1 MQESIIHPKTIF
13 AAFANKHFHLN
24 LSLLM
29 SAPQFS
35 SKMLKR
41 LKERGFC
48 RKVLPTQRQFLQ
60 HLTTKVLHLNATLMM
75 SALQFS
81 SKMLKRLKERGF
93 CGKV

>member
-1 MQESIIHPKTIF
+1 ML
-13 AAFANKHFHLN
+13 HLN
-24 LSLLM
+24 APFLM

-35 SKMLKR
+35 CTKLKR

-93 CGKV
+93 CRKV